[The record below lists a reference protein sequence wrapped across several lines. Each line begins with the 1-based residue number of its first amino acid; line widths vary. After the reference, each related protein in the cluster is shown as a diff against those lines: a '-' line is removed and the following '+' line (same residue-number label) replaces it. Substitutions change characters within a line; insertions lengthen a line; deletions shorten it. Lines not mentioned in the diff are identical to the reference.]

1 MANKYLGFPVTLGT
15 YNGSTYDTIAGVRDI
30 DGPGL
35 SRDTVEVSSRSS
47 TNRWREFLAGMIDGG
62 EVSFDI
68 VYDPAETT
76 HKNASTG
83 LLALQVSG
91 AATMFRMGLPAS
103 VNWDFTAI
111 VTKFQ
116 PTAPLED
123 ALTASI
129 TFKITGQPTLA

>member
-1 MANKYLGFPVTLGT
+1 MANKYLGFVVTLGI
-15 YNGSTYDTIAGVRDI
+15 YNGSTYDTVAGVRDI

-35 SRDTVEVSSRSS
+35 STDTVEVSSRSS
-47 TNRWREFLAGMIDGG
+47 ANRWREFIAGMRDGG

-76 HKNASTG
+76 HKNAATG

-91 AATMFRMGLPAS
+91 AATQFRLGLPAT
-103 VNWDFTAI
+103 VNWDFSAI
-111 VTKFQ
+111 CTKFQ

-123 ALTASI
+123 ALTASV
-129 TFKITGQPTLA
+129 TLKVTGQPTLA